1 VTKLDSRPAG
11 RLDRD
16 GFVYANRVAFVVRL
30 LTPVGVRLERAVE
43 CSCSRL
49 AIRRSH
55 FFPQFVACRF
65 RALRR
70 RARRPAVFTIAGR

>member
-1 VTKLDSRPAG
+1 MRLDSRPAG

-30 LTPVGVRLERAVE
+30 LTPGGVRLERAVE
-43 CSCSRL
+43 CSRL